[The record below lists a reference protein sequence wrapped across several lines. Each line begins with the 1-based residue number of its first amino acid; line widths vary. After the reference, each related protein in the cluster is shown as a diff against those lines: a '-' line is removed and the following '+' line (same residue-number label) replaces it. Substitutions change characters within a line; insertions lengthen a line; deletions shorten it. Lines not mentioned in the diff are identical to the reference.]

1 MKIRLDENTAIGL
14 TSGSK
19 FDGGGAGCLLSMA
32 QSGKSAKIFSAAEI
46 FAASINSSTIEFVSK
61 IFLASKISIIV
72 REPWSSGYGRRF
84 TY

>member
-14 TSGSK
+14 TRGSK

-61 IFLASKISIIV
+61 IFLASTSMGSAVSLSTLNLEVKI
-72 REPWSSGYGRRF
+72 
-84 TY
+84 